1 MHMTCTETAGDCNN
15 KMDTSNNIWITTNG
29 PKTYIKINDY
39 KLEETHPRPIWD
51 TH

>member
-15 KMDTSNNIWITTNG
+15 KMDTTWITRNG
-29 PKTYIKINDY
+29 HKTYIKIDDY
-39 KLEETHPRPIWD
+39 KLEETHPRIIWD